1 MRCGEVHRCSR
12 LGIADSLWWKRQ
24 ARQYSGIDGSG
35 RNRRRSRGRSK
46 PRRQIVRKHR
56 KRLRREI
63 EMPGWMKW
71 TIAILIGLAIIVVG
85 FRWAG
90 ALLTVFFVMNC
101 LVLIIVVLLQSGKAA
116 DLAGAFGGAGS
127 QTAFGPRGAAT
138 LLSQATTWCA
148 VMFMICALAL
158 MIRTDK
164 AVVQGGSV
172 LQQTSKPAPKK
183 TPSTTPGAPAPVPQ
197 SSAPQGNPPAT
208 STAPVSSQPAASQ
221 PASP

>member
-1 MRCGEVHRCSR
+1 
-12 LGIADSLWWKRQ
+12 
-24 ARQYSGIDGSG
+24 
-35 RNRRRSRGRSK
+35 
-46 PRRQIVRKHR
+46 
-56 KRLRREI
+56 
-63 EMPGWMKW
+63 MPGWMKW
-71 TIAILIGLAIIVVG
+71 TIAILIGLAIIIVG

-90 ALLTVFFVMNC
+90 SLLTVFFVMNC

-197 SSAPQGNPPAT
+197 SSAPQGNPPAS
-208 STAPVSSQPAASQ
+208 STAPVSSQPASSQ
-221 PASP
+221 PASAPPKKP